1 MPDNDKSPLL
11 IDIRED
17 DLLALSAPVLDTLL
31 RDHTTGQNIFWATH
45 DYEALGRGYD
55 YHAPILPEL
64 ITGERGMV
72 IRPRVLK
79 TRAEQ
84 TDRAKDMAE
93 VFTPSWV
100 CNAQN
105 NLVDE
110 AWFGRTN
117 VFNIEDAANHTWQA
131 TTDKIAF
138 PDGKSWKDYVRATRM
153 EMTCGEAP
161 YLASRYDATTGEP
174 ITISQ
179 RIGLLDRKLRI
190 VSENVETSGDWL
202 EWAQVAYKNTY
213 GFEWQG
219 DNLLLAREAL
229 LWTFIEYYQA
239 KFHKAPLLKSIN
251 YIAYIISWNLWQM
264 DGLKGVVPDSCRNGV
279 MEKEMTL
286 FGEQEKLVNCPG
298 CQQDDMRK
306 HNGQY
311 SLIRDWKNDKKKI
324 RFIDLMK

>member
-1 MPDNDKSPLL
+1 MPEKESGLPC

-17 DLLALSAPVLDTLL
+17 DLLELSPEVLATLL
-31 RDHTTGQNIFWATH
+31 RDHTTGRNIFWATH
-45 DYEALGRGYD
+45 DYEALGSAFD
-55 YHAPILPEL
+55 YHAEILPEL

-79 TRAEQ
+79 SKENQ

-110 AWFGRTN
+110 AWFGRKD
-117 VFNIEDAANHTWQA
+117 VFNIEISVGGDLKSPTPEMRILNSYHHWRTNP
-131 TTDKIAF
+131 DKIEF
-138 PDGKSWKDYVRATRM
+138 PEGKTWKDYVRATRM

-161 YLASRYDATTGEP
+161 YLVSRYDATTGELIP
-174 ITISQ
+174 IDQ
-179 RIGLLDRKLRI
+179 RIGLLDRKLRV
-190 VSENVETSGDWL
+190 VSENTETSGDWL
-202 EWAQVAYKNTY
+202 DWAQTAYKNIY

-239 KFHKAPLLKSIN
+239 KFGKAPLLKSIN

-264 DGLKGVVPDSCRNGV
+264 DGLRGTPPDFPSP
-279 MEKEMTL
+279 
-286 FGEQEKLVNCPG
+286 GEILDNPAP
-298 CQQDDMRK
+298 DMFTT
-306 HNGQY
+306 Y
-311 SLIRDWKNDKKKI
+311 CLIRDWANDKKKI
-324 RFIDLMK
+324 RFIDLINRK